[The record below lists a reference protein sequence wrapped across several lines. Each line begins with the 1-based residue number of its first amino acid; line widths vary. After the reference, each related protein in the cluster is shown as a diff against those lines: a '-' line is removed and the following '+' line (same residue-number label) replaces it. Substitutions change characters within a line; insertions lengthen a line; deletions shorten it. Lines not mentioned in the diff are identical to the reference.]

1 MENYYFDIIKNII
14 DQNKL
19 SQVYLLSSSPNLDL
33 NKYIVYFINK
43 INNENFDSLKSI
55 KFGELYFLVEGN
67 KKNSI
72 KKDELAEACKDVIE
86 SSLTSNKKYKIL
98 ILKNIENSSISSLNA
113 MLKFLEEPPKNTIIL
128 MTTNNKN
135 KVLKTIKS
143 RAFEIK
149 ITNKSITK
157 IDNKCLE
164 FFCQISDNEEF
175 LKQINQDENVKL
187 LDSLKK
193 NILKANDDFT
203 DLSLFLYESLNDE
216 NYLFLIKFL
225 VHIYKELYLS
235 NVNIGYSS
243 RFLNAKELKIYNVTF
258 PFLKIIY
265 VAEQF
270 LKDAANTSFNFK
282 LQKAAFIVKL
292 EEYYE

>member
-157 IDNKCLE
+157 IDNKYLE

-187 LDSLKK
+187 
-193 NILKANDDFT
+193 F
-203 DLSLFLYESLNDE
+203 
-216 NYLFLIKFL
+216 
-225 VHIYKELYLS
+225 KEKY
-235 NVNIGYSS
+235 
-243 RFLNAKELKIYNVTF
+243 
-258 PFLKIIY
+258 
-265 VAEQF
+265 
-270 LKDAANTSFNFK
+270 FK
-282 LQKAAFIVKL
+282 SKWWFYRSFIVFIWIIKWWKL
-292 EEYYE
+292 FIFNKILSSHLQRTLFVKCEYWV